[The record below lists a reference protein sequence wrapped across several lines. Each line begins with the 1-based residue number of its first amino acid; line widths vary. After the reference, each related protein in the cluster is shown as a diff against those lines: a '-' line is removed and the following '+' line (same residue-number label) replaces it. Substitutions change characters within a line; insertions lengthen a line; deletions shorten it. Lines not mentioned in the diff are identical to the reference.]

1 MPKATNTKGLKIY
14 MTKGSTADV
23 DVVPTAISKSDPAVV
38 TVASTA
44 GLTEGDIA
52 VPTGTGFAEI
62 DGKRFVVG
70 VIDAAT
76 FELVGSNTTDSTGTL
91 GTTPSIDISHSTDM
105 VDLCWSEFTINR
117 DAPEAVEA
125 GTYCDPS
132 LTVASAVSTA
142 GTLEFKGNIDVE
154 DPGYEELTKASED
167 GLAREIRITLPQNNG
182 YWLAPATIDLMNLEA
197 PLDGVVKYAGSGTLL
212 TAPKHVW

>member
-1 MPKATNTKGLKIY
+1 MPKATNAKGLKIY
-14 MTKGSTADV
+14 MTKGATADV
-23 DVVPTAISKSDPAVV
+23 DLVPTAISLADPAVV
-38 TVASTA
+38 TVASTT

-52 VPTGTGFAEI
+52 VPTGTGFVEL

-70 VIDAAT
+70 AVAVGSFT
-76 FELVGSNTTDSTGTL
+76 LVGSDTTGSEGVL
-91 GTTPSIDISHSTDM
+91 GATPSIDISHSTDM
-105 VDLCWSEFTINR
+105 VDLCWSEFAINR

-142 GTLEFKGNIDVE
+142 GTVEFKGNIDIE
-154 DPGYEELTKASED
+154 DPGYDELHKAAED
-167 GLAREIRITLPQNNG
+167 GIARELRITLPQGNG
-182 YWLAPATIDLMNLEA
+182 WWLMPTTIDLMNLEA

-212 TAPKHVW
+212 TAPRHVW